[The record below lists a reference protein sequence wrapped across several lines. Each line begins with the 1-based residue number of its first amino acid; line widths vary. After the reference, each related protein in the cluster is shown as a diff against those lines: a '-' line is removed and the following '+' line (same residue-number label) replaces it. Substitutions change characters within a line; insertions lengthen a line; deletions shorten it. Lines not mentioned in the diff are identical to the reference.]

1 MRKSLLF
8 ALFILFTT
16 YNLFSQNAGVI
27 FQETFDSENL
37 PAGWSIVD
45 NGASNWMIARSN
57 IAGGIPNELQFG
69 WTPPYEGV
77 TRAIY
82 SSVNFSGITSATLS
96 LKHNVDV
103 YEGSAEAGGTIGIA
117 TSSDNGN
124 TWNTAWS
131 KHYDTDGTYE
141 VFELFDSPD
150 LGKDN
155 VKLCIFFEGNSYNI
169 NFWFFDDI
177 YINSQN
183 QIDLS
188 LTNINNEDYVLF
200 GDNAISFCVQNM
212 GETNIESF
220 EASYTLNGETVTE
233 SFTTDLAPM
242 ESEDFS
248 FETEQ
253 YLQLGS
259 YELNIELISANGN
272 SDENDSNNSLSKNI
286 MASAGL
292 SQKIPMIEHFSSST
306 CGPCV
311 EVNSIMHEL
320 TDANAGK
327 FTYVKYA
334 MDWPAMGDPYYNG
347 DGAIKKAF
355 YNVSAVP
362 SIFFD
367 GTTTIN
373 GIITQEDID
382 SKISQPSI
390 ANIRGSFNIDG
401 NTIKVIA
408 DFMSYIDMD
417 DVSAFISINE
427 KTTTGNT
434 GSNGET
440 EFHHIMMKMLDD
452 ADGNELD
459 IKAYEYQRFE
469 FTYDMSQTDV
479 EDMNDLEVALWI
491 QDKESKNIVNSR
503 FAYEYCEHVYPA
515 RDIKLESSNNK
526 LIVSWEAPQEGEP
539 SGYDIYINDLLT
551 AENIN
556 ELSHSIDIT
565 ESAMMSVE
573 VVAKYGDMESV
584 GIIDMIDFVV
594 GIEEN
599 VTENIK
605 VYPNPAKD
613 FVKLTAQGST
623 LKAIKVYNC
632 LGMIFEEINV
642 NANEIVIDITDY
654 NSGIYFINIE
664 TENGNHI
671 QKVIKK

>member
-45 NGASNWMIARSN
+45 NGASNWMIARSD

-82 SSVNFSGITSATLS
+82 SSINFSGITSATLS

-248 FETEQ
+248 FETGQ

-355 YNVSAVP
+355 YSVSAVP
-362 SIFFD
+362 TIFFD

-408 DFMSYIDMD
+408 DFMSYINMD

-605 VYPNPAKD
+605 VYPNPVKD

-654 NSGIYFINIE
+654 NSGIYFLNIE

>member
-45 NGASNWMIARSN
+45 DGASNWMIARSD

-69 WTPPYEGV
+69 WTPPFEGV

-103 YEGSAEAGGTIGIA
+103 YEDSAEAGGTIGIA
-117 TSSDNGN
+117 TSSDNGS

-141 VFELFDSPD
+141 VFELFNSPD

-155 VKLCIFFEGNSYNI
+155 VKLCLFFEGNSYNI

-177 YINSQN
+177 FINSQN

-188 LTNINNEDYVLF
+188 LTNIDNEDYVLF
-200 GDNAISFCVQNM
+200 GDNAISFSVQNM

-220 EASYTLNGETVTE
+220 EASYTINGETVTE
-233 SFTTDLAPM
+233 SFSTDLSPM
-242 ESEDFS
+242 ESETFS

-259 YELNIELISANGN
+259 YELNIELISANGS
-272 SDENDSNNSLSKNI
+272 SDENDSNNNLSKNI

-320 TDANAGK
+320 TEANNGK
-327 FTYVKYA
+327 YTYVKYA

-367 GTTTIN
+367 GTTTVN
-373 GIITQEDID
+373 GIITQDDID
-382 SKISQPSI
+382 GKINQPSI
-390 ANIRGSFNIDG
+390 ANIRGSFNIEG

-417 DVSAFISINE
+417 NVSAFISINE

-440 EFHHIMMKMLDD
+440 EFHHIMMKMLDS

-469 FTYDMSQTDV
+469 FTYDMSMTDV

-515 RDIKLESSNNK
+515 RDIKLESNNNQ
-526 LIVSWEAPQEGEP
+526 LIVSWEAPQQGEP
-539 SGYDIYINDLLT
+539 TGYDIYINDILT

-556 ELSHSIDIT
+556 TLSHSIDMT
-565 ESAMMSVE
+565 ESGMMSVE
-573 VVAKYGDMESV
+573 VVARYEDKESV
-584 GIIDMIDFVV
+584 GIIDLIEFEVS
-594 GIEEN
+594 IEEN
-599 VTENIK
+599 ETENIK
-605 VYPNPAKD
+605 VYPNPAED
-613 FVKLTAQGST
+613 FVELSALSGQLSAVK
-623 LKAIKVYNC
+623 IYNC
-632 LGMIFEEINV
+632 LGMMVEKIEV
-642 NANEIVIDITDY
+642 NADEVEIKVTDY
-654 NSGIYFINIE
+654 KPGVYFITIE
-664 TENGNHI
+664 TNNSS
-671 QKVIKK
+671 VTKKIIVR

>member
-1 MRKSLLF
+1 
-8 ALFILFTT
+8 
-16 YNLFSQNAGVI
+16 
-27 FQETFDSENL
+27 
-37 PAGWSIVD
+37 
-45 NGASNWMIARSN
+45 MIARSD

-69 WTPPYEGV
+69 WTPPFEGV

-103 YEGSAEAGGTIGIA
+103 YEDSAEAGGTIGIA
-117 TSSDNGN
+117 TSSDNGS

-141 VFELFDSPD
+141 VFELFNSPD

-155 VKLCIFFEGNSYNI
+155 VKLCLFFEGNSYNI

-177 YINSQN
+177 FINSQN

-188 LTNINNEDYVLF
+188 LTNIDNEDYVLF
-200 GDNAISFCVQNM
+200 GDNAISFSIQNM

-220 EASYTLNGETVTE
+220 EASYTINGETVTE
-233 SFTTDLAPM
+233 SFSTDLSPM
-242 ESEDFS
+242 ESETFS

-259 YELNIELISANGN
+259 YELNIELISANGS

-320 TDANAGK
+320 TEANNGK
-327 FTYVKYA
+327 YTYVKYA

-367 GTTTIN
+367 GTTTVN
-373 GIITQEDID
+373 GIITQDDID
-382 SKISQPSI
+382 GKINQPSI
-390 ANIRGSFNIDG
+390 ANIRGSFNIEG

-417 DVSAFISINE
+417 NVSAFISINE

-440 EFHHIMMKMLDD
+440 EFHHIMMKMLDS

-469 FTYDMSQTDV
+469 FTYDMSMTDV
-479 EDMNDLEVALWI
+479 EDMNDIEVALWI

-515 RDIKLESSNNK
+515 RDIKLESNNNQ
-526 LIVSWEAPQEGEP
+526 LIVSWEAPQQGEP
-539 SGYDIYINDLLT
+539 TGYDIYINDILT

-556 ELSHSIDIT
+556 TLSHSIDMT
-565 ESAMMSVE
+565 ESGMMSVE
-573 VVAKYGDMESV
+573 VVARYEDKESV
-584 GIIDMIDFVV
+584 GIIDLIEFEVS
-594 GIEEN
+594 IEEN
-599 VTENIK
+599 ETENIK
-605 VYPNPAKD
+605 VYPNPAED
-613 FVKLTAQGST
+613 FVELSVLSGQLSAVK
-623 LKAIKVYNC
+623 IYNC
-632 LGMIFEEINV
+632 LGMMVEKIEV
-642 NANEIVIDITDY
+642 NADEVEIKVTDY
-654 NSGIYFINIE
+654 KPGVYFINIE
-664 TENGNHI
+664 TNNSS
-671 QKVIKK
+671 VTKKIIVR

>member
-16 YNLFSQNAGVI
+16 YNLFSQNAGII

-45 NGASNWMIARSN
+45 NGASNWMIARSD

-82 SSVNFSGITSATLS
+82 SSINFSGITSATLS

-355 YNVSAVP
+355 YSVSAVP
-362 SIFFD
+362 TIFFD
-367 GTTTIN
+367 GTTTVN

-654 NSGIYFINIE
+654 NSGIYFLNIE

>member
-45 NGASNWMIARSN
+45 DGASNWMIARSD

-69 WTPPYEGV
+69 WTPPFEGV

-103 YEGSAEAGGTIGIA
+103 YEDSAEAGGTIGIA
-117 TSSDNGN
+117 TSSDNGS

-141 VFELFDSPD
+141 VFELFNSPD

-155 VKLCIFFEGNSYNI
+155 VKLCLFFEGNSYNI

-253 YLQLGS
+253 YLQLGN

-355 YNVSAVP
+355 YSVSAVP
-362 SIFFD
+362 TIFFD

-479 EDMNDLEVALWI
+479 EDMNVLEVALWI
-491 QDKESKNIVNSR
+491 QDKESKNIVNTR

-573 VVAKYGDMESV
+573 VVAKYGGMESV

-654 NSGIYFINIE
+654 NSGIYFLNIE